1 MFDYEKCVPSEF
13 YDDELSAQLFE
24 FIEQYKIY
32 DGREHTCFFTGHRNM
47 PKNLTPEILRRL
59 KAAVTYLC
67 TKGVTDFHAGGA
79 LGFDTLAAMQIID
92 LRRMYQDIRLILD
105 LPYKNQSVK
114 WNTNQQRIY
123 DFILSEADEVRYVCD
138 REIDD
143 RSEARNLLLWRNRVM
158 VESSLYCIAY
168 FSGRIKSGTGYTL
181 AFAQKNG
188 CEIINLYDDLAE

>member
-13 YDDELSAQLFE
+13 YDDELPAQLFD

-59 KAAVTYLC
+59 KATVTYLC

-79 LGFDTLAAMQIID
+79 LGFGTLAAMQIID
-92 LRRMYQDIRLILD
+92 IRRAHPGVRLILD

-114 WNTNQQRIY
+114 WNANQQRIY
-123 DFILSEADEVRYVCD
+123 DFILSLT
-138 REIDD
+138 
-143 RSEARNLLLWRNRVM
+143 RSTSTITFFPEFLSKTFKSQLKFA
-158 VESSLYCIAY
+158 SFT
-168 FSGRIKSGTGYTL
+168 FSITS
-181 AFAQKNG
+181 
-188 CEIINLYDDLAE
+188 

>member
-1 MFDYEKCVPSEF
+1 
-13 YDDELSAQLFE
+13 
-24 FIEQYKIY
+24 
-32 DGREHTCFFTGHRNM
+32 
-47 PKNLTPEILRRL
+47 
-59 KAAVTYLC
+59 
-67 TKGVTDFHAGGA
+67 
-79 LGFDTLAAMQIID
+79 MQIID

-143 RSEARNLLLWRNRVM
+143 RSEARKLASLAQPCYGGKQPLLYCVFFRQNKERYRIIRLLL
-158 VESSLYCIAY
+158 L
-168 FSGRIKSGTGYTL
+168 K
-181 AFAQKNG
+181 KNG